1 MRRRAAA
8 VAPVALPA
16 RLPTAP
22 SLGSGEP
29 RQAFRQA
36 RVMMKMTVIIIVL
49 IIACSSVFL

>member
-16 RLPTAP
+16 GLPTAP

-29 RQAFRQA
+29 RQA
-36 RVMMKMTVIIIVL
+36 RVMMKMTVLMMVL
-49 IIACSSVFL
+49 IIACSSMFS